1 MNISDRIKSL
11 RIEKGNTQLEIAEKL
26 GIIVE
31 SYRKYELGSRI
42 PAKKSLEK
50 LANVFDV
57 SVSYLIGETNIKHI
71 DKINQKIDSLSE
83 NRQQKVFDYIDKQY
97 YEQEIESNVVHL
109 RNDLI
114 PYQVISE
121 QSLSAGYGN
130 GYTDEQETYTVY
142 WGKDVRYDYAAEIEG
157 NSMEPK
163 FHSGDIALIRKTHV
177 NDYDG
182 CVCVIDD
189 IANQRVYIKKI
200 HIEDTHV
207 RLESLNKDTY
217 DNGELIYP
225 DILLENTENLRLIG
239 KVIDSFK
246 PIEIK

>member
-142 WGKDVRYDYAAEIEG
+142 WDKDVRYDYAAE
-157 NSMEPK
+157 
-163 FHSGDIALIRKTHV
+163 
-177 NDYDG
+177 
-182 CVCVIDD
+182 
-189 IANQRVYIKKI
+189 
-200 HIEDTHV
+200 
-207 RLESLNKDTY
+207 
-217 DNGELIYP
+217 
-225 DILLENTENLRLIG
+225 
-239 KVIDSFK
+239 
-246 PIEIK
+246 

>member
-31 SYRKYELGSRI
+31 SYRKYELGSRV

-57 SVSYLIGETNIKHI
+57 SVSYLIGETTIKHI

-83 NRQQKVFDYIDKQY
+83 NRQKKVFDYIDKQY
-97 YEQEIESNVVHL
+97 DEQERESNVVHL

-130 GYTDEQETYTVY
+130 GYTDEQET
-142 WGKDVRYDYAAEIEG
+142 
-157 NSMEPK
+157 
-163 FHSGDIALIRKTHV
+163 
-177 NDYDG
+177 
-182 CVCVIDD
+182 
-189 IANQRVYIKKI
+189 
-200 HIEDTHV
+200 
-207 RLESLNKDTY
+207 
-217 DNGELIYP
+217 
-225 DILLENTENLRLIG
+225 
-239 KVIDSFK
+239 
-246 PIEIK
+246 

>member
-142 WGKDVRYDYAAEIEG
+142 WDKDVRYDYA
-157 NSMEPK
+157 
-163 FHSGDIALIRKTHV
+163 
-177 NDYDG
+177 
-182 CVCVIDD
+182 
-189 IANQRVYIKKI
+189 
-200 HIEDTHV
+200 
-207 RLESLNKDTY
+207 
-217 DNGELIYP
+217 
-225 DILLENTENLRLIG
+225 
-239 KVIDSFK
+239 
-246 PIEIK
+246 